1 MNEADAPQT
10 VAPDWRSRVRQSHAQ
25 GDIDAA
31 IKLVL
36 DVLAADADDR
46 DAAHA
51 LAVLY
56 LAGGR
61 ADEAV
66 AAFRAL
72 LCQESSDDRHFDLAV
87 ALEAASDVPAA
98 RASYT
103 QALKLDGTHFKARL
117 NLCAL
122 ALLQRLPPEA
132 VRHANMLVEAHPL
145 HPDAWCALGHARF
158 ADADPLAADA
168 AFAHAQALAPGHL
181 PAAFGRVVSLAMCG
195 QLGDSQR
202 QLADLQALRLPAQLV
217 AAIPQAQETLQ
228 LSPAAREDI
237 FLTALFERYRHG
249 DWACL
254 PLLAQ
259 QLHNLAAAVR
269 EDSGRRVLSIHAFNA
284 QAIGLDYADYR
295 NLARRAAAQEAAV
308 RPLFAHARPRAAQRR
323 LKLGYLSPAFR
334 DHPSSYLLRN
344 VFAQHDRKRFSV
356 SAYCI
361 GADDGSAVRRD
372 IIAGCDHFV
381 SLAALTD
388 RQAAQRINDDGIDI
402 LIQFGGFFDGTRNGI
417 LQLRPAP
424 LRVAH
429 VGVVGALDA
438 PYLDYRFCQA
448 ASDHFDADTEIP
460 SGARFERRVRFT
472 DLYWPYG
479 APLAP
484 WAVALTRRD
493 CGLPERAFV
502 FCSFN
507 TDYKISEELFV
518 AWMEILRAAPG
529 SVLWLRASNERL
541 WERCIASAASHG
553 IAPERLIRAAD
564 TDNNRHLARLRLADL
579 FLDSFVYNAH
589 TTALDALWMGLP
601 VLTRQGHTPASSLS
615 AIFLG
620 CLGMPELITPSSAA
634 YIEKAVDLANDRAG
648 HRALV
653 RRLMRARSGTRVFD
667 TPYKVRLYEQAY
679 ETMWARHA
687 AGLPPADFDV
697 PPLPA

>member
-1 MNEADAPQT
+1 METDPLQGA
-10 VAPDWRSRVRQSHAQ
+10 APDWRSRVRQCHAQ
-25 GDIDAA
+25 GDTGAA
-31 IKLVL
+31 IALVL
-36 DVLAADADDR
+36 GVLAADADDR

-72 LCQESSDDRHFDLAV
+72 LRRENSADRHFDLAV
-87 ALEAASDVPAA
+87 ALEAANDFPAA
-98 RASYT
+98 RASYA
-103 QALKLDGTHFKARL
+103 QALALDAQHFKARL
-117 NLCAL
+117 NLCAQALRQGLPQDAL
-122 ALLQRLPPEA
+122 AHASRL
-132 VRHANMLVEAHPL
+132 VNAHPL
-145 HPDAWCALGHARF
+145 QPDAWCALGHARF

-168 AFAHAQALAPGHL
+168 AFARAQTLSPGHL

-195 QLGDSQR
+195 QLDDAQR
-202 QLADLQALRLPAQLV
+202 LLAELKALRLPAQVV
-217 AAIPQAQETLQ
+217 AAIPQAQETLN
-228 LSPAAREDI
+228 LSPTAAEDI

-249 DWACL
+249 EWACL

-259 QLHNLAAAVR
+259 QLSALAARVR
-269 EDSGRRVLSIHAFNA
+269 ADSGRPVPAIHAYNA
-284 QAIGLDYADYR
+284 LAIGLDYADYR
-295 NLARRAAAQEAAV
+295 SLARQVAAREAV
-308 RPLFAHARPRAAQRR
+308 VPPLFAHPRPPAEKRR
-323 LKLGYLSPAFR
+323 LRLAYLSPAFR
-334 DHPSSYLLRN
+334 DHPSAYLFRN
-344 VFAQHDRKRFSV
+344 VFRQHDRTRFSV
-356 SAYCI
+356 SAYCL

-372 IIAGCDHFV
+372 IVAGCDHFV
-381 SLAALTD
+381 SLAALND
-388 RQAAQRINDDGIDI
+388 RQAAQRIHDDSIDI
-402 LIQFGGFFDGTRNGI
+402 LVQFGGFFDGTRNGI

-448 ASDHFDADTEIP
+448 AGDHFDAGTQAP
-460 SGARFERRVRFT
+460 GAARFEKRVRFA

-484 WAVALTRRD
+484 WTMAPTRRD

-507 TDYKISEELFV
+507 TDYKINEELFV
-518 AWMEILRAAPG
+518 AWMEILRATPG

-541 WERCIASAASHG
+541 WTRCVASAVSHG
-553 IAPERLIRAAD
+553 VAPERLIRAPD
-564 TDNNRHLARLRLADL
+564 TDNTRHLARLRLADL
-579 FLDSFVYNAH
+579 FLDSFGYNAH

-601 VLTRQGHTPASSLS
+601 VLTRRGNTPASSLS
-615 AIFLG
+615 AVFLD
-620 CLGMPELITPSSAA
+620 CLGLPELITLTSAA
-634 YIEKAVDLANDRAG
+634 YIEKAADLANDRAG
-648 HRALV
+648 HQAVV
-653 RRLMRARSGTRVFD
+653 RSLMRARSTTRVFD

-679 ETMWARHA
+679 EAMWARHA
-687 AGLPPADFDV
+687 AGVPPADFDV